1 MKISAGLVYNKHTGR
16 IVGFTDLGEI
26 NNELKDFEVS
36 VNEESTVR
44 PTATHVLTLMVRG
57 IDFRLNYPIAY
68 FAGAG
73 VKAYELYHIVWEAIR
88 ILEFLDFK
96 VWFVTCDGASANK
109 KFFLMHANANNI
121 KDGVVFWTQN
131 KYAPDRRIYFICD
144 VPHLLKTTRNN
155 FANSHAHQN
164 TRELFL
170 EGKEVSWQHII
181 SLFELDIG
189 LNRIAPGFRQ
199 TKLTVEHVRLTPRS
213 RMKVSLAAQ
222 VLSNSVDIALQM
234 QNNDATIS
242 TQKFIGMF
250 NKLFDILNVK
260 STTIGFRELNDD
272 KKPFKGKD
280 NDNRLEW
287 LLDTFLPFLANWEN
301 EVNNLELDDEK
312 KKKRMY
318 LSQQTSSRLKITS
331 KLYLFSI

>member
-1 MKISAGLVYNKHTGR
+1 MCTKVLSEITCPFPEDTPQSLLWNQQLEYASVKDKRMIRWHPVMIRWCISIFIKSPSAYDHLRDSGFLFLPSRRTLNKYISFTDAKAGFNPDVFQHLITLAEKNETKNIGLAHDEMKISAGLVYNKHTGR

-164 TRELFL
+164 TRELF
-170 EGKEVSWQHII
+170 VS
-181 SLFELDIG
+181 
-189 LNRIAPGFRQ
+189 
-199 TKLTVEHVRLTPRS
+199 
-213 RMKVSLAAQ
+213 
-222 VLSNSVDIALQM
+222 
-234 QNNDATIS
+234 
-242 TQKFIGMF
+242 
-250 NKLFDILNVK
+250 ILNLQK
-260 STTIGFRELNDD
+260 
-272 KKPFKGKD
+272 
-280 NDNRLEW
+280 
-287 LLDTFLPFLANWEN
+287 LL
-301 EVNNLELDDEK
+301 
-312 KKKRMY
+312 
-318 LSQQTSSRLKITS
+318 Q
-331 KLYLFSI
+331 